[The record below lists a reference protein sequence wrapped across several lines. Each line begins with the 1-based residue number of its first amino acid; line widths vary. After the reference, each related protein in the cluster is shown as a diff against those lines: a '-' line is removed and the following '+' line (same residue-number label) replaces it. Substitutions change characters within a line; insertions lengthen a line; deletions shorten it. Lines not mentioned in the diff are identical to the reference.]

1 MPLRAPPDTAT
12 GAWQRRLAIGVCMA
26 LSAGCASLGKPT
38 WPAGGTARMQQ
49 RRAVRFDPYPQ
60 DDIGP
65 YLFREPL
72 MDGTRPR
79 DYNEP
84 VPEIRR
90 SRWWSP
96 LR

>member
-1 MPLRAPPDTAT
+1 MPPRAPQHAAA
-12 GAWQRRLAIGVCMA
+12 GAWPRRLSLLACVA
-26 LSAGCASLGKPT
+26 LAAGCASLGKPT
-38 WPAGGTARMQQ
+38 WPAAGGARMQQ

>member
-1 MPLRAPPDTAT
+1 MSRLSRILASVAMLAACTGVGCTALGRPDWLDP
-12 GAWQRRLAIGVCMA
+12 G
-26 LSAGCASLGKPT
+26 
-38 WPAGGTARMQQ
+38 PARSQQ
-49 RRAVRFDPYPQ
+49 RRAVRFDPFMQ

-65 YLFREPL
+65 YAFRQYGI

-90 SRWWSP
+90 SRWWSQP

>member
-1 MPLRAPPDTAT
+1 MPFLTPVRRRVHPLRMLVV
-12 GAWQRRLAIGVCMA
+12 GAIVAAIC
-26 LSAGCASLGKPT
+26 GCASLGKPT
-38 WPAGGTARMQQ
+38 LPASGPARMQQ

-72 MDGTRPR
+72 MDGSRPR

-90 SRWWSP
+90 SRWWSQP
-96 LR
+96 L

>member
-1 MPLRAPPDTAT
+1 MHGWIRT
-12 GAWQRRLAIGVCMA
+12 GLLAASGIGLLA
-26 LSAGCASLGKPT
+26 LVGCASMAKPT
-38 WPAGGTARMQQ
+38 LPVSLSARGQQ

-84 VPEIRR
+84 VAEIRR
-90 SRWWSP
+90 SRWWGP
-96 LR
+96 VR